1 MPTKDGS
8 NPTRWT
14 MTGIFIQ
21 VKNRLKKQPIYID
34 IQKRFNF
41 FTPAKS
47 TAKKAAKI
55 NSRPYI
61 TIAMQ
66 LGIDDMAEGM
76 QAQGQSNEG
85 VTLRKRLGHPRYH
98 INITGCSP
106 EVYNVINTSSAEDY
120 KTLLAYSDLV
130 SEHPRTKEPFI
141 DAVYNLKPYF
151 KKDVSYSWASA
162 PESRIGAGL
171 TRGLPNEFEVKDKI
185 YLGEYKEDEGGE
197 YKEDEEEEYEEDEEG
212 EYKEDEED
220 NQVAKIQKES

>member
-8 NPTRWT
+8 NPTRWR

-34 IQKRFNF
+34 IQKGFNF

-47 TAKKAAKI
+47 TGENAAEI

-66 LGIDDMAEGM
+66 LGIDDMAEDKAGM

-85 VTLRKRLGHPRYH
+85 VTLHVRSGHPRYH

-106 EVYNVINTSSAEDY
+106 KVYNVIDTSSAEHY

-141 DAVYNLKPYF
+141 EAVYNLKPYF

-162 PESRIGAGL
+162 PDSRIGASL
-171 TRGLPNEFEVKDKI
+171 TRGLPNKFEVEDNI
-185 YLGEYKEDEGGE
+185 DLGDSR
-197 YKEDEEEEYEEDEEG
+197 
-212 EYKEDEED
+212 EDEED
-220 NQVAKIQKES
+220 N